1 MQIHQALL
9 YALNALCHA
18 FVQLLKPPPRKK
30 MEPNEAELD
39 TNELREVG
47 DLGLGDDAA
56 EHVREGRFEGD
67 FDLWQWGPQIRTSGQ
82 QVL

>member
-1 MQIHQALL
+1 
-9 YALNALCHA
+9 
-18 FVQLLKPPPRKK
+18 
-30 MEPNEAELD
+30 MEPNEAELA

-67 FDLWQWGPQIRTSGQ
+67 FDLWQW
-82 QVL
+82 